1 MKQTKAVNA
10 FLYAKLEKEIC
21 MSTCEGTEMR
31 ITRTYIRKLENTL

>member
-10 FLYAKLEKEIC
+10 FLYANLEKEIC

-31 ITRTYIRKLENTL
+31 ITYIRKLENTL